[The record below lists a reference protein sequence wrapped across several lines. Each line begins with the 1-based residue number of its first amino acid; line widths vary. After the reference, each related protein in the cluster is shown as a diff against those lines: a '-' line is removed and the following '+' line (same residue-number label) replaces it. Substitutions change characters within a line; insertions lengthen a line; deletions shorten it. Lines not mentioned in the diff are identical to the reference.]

1 MSYYKTRVIIVVK
14 QPPIYRTILQRISSK
29 LKRGTA
35 PFRGRIYKTPLKM
48 GVNIGGDFSI
58 YGYRCSTTTTT
69 LVFFKGG
76 SCVLGAGGTTG
87 VSRFH
92 RVLTILASSC
102 LTVYLGGGCLVFIVC
117 SPSRRHRA
125 SPCISGGLSFSS
137 CAHHLG
143 AIVSKI
149 VADLDKEIVEETLM
163 RFVK

>member
-1 MSYYKTRVIIVVK
+1 
-14 QPPIYRTILQRISSK
+14 
-29 LKRGTA
+29 
-35 PFRGRIYKTPLKM
+35 M

-58 YGYRCSTTTTT
+58 YGYRCSTTTTP
-69 LVFFKGG
+69 LVFFKGARLTLYIVG
-76 SCVLGAGGTTG
+76 RDRGTP
-87 VSRFH
+87 
-92 RVLTILASSC
+92 SC
-102 LTVYLGGGCLVFIVC
+102 LGTERGAPACVTLYLGGGCLVFIVC

-137 CAHHLG
+137 CAHHLD